1 MGAADSQGEAAP
13 APVAVEAAERVKRFR
28 IEEEQ
33 NTLGFTRCA
42 AKGEEKRRLF
52 YTKVEIG
59 GMMHEWMNE
68 VDEEAGMFAV
78 KTIRL
83 DGQRILYGIKWGDKP
98 RGDVEWVER
107 DVLYETAPSLL
118 SEYESTH
125 ALELYSMNGALKDA
139 LAEKKAKV
147 DKGGK
152 GILKSISGK

>member
-1 MGAADSQGEAAP
+1 M
-13 APVAVEAAERVKRFR
+13 AVERVKRFR

-59 GMMHEWMNE
+59 SMMQEWMNE

-78 KTIRL
+78 KTIKL
-83 DGQRILYGIKWGDKP
+83 EGNRILYGIKWGDKP

-107 DVLYETAPSLL
+107 DVLYNTAPSLL

-125 ALELYSMNGALKDA
+125 ALELYSMNGALKEA
-139 LAEKKAKV
+139 IAKAENLN
-147 DKGGK
+147 GEGERGK
-152 GILKSISGK
+152 GKRGK